1 MPSTQHSRRPFAY
14 RGRDA
19 NWWSNLSTPL
29 RILDPYDPA
38 DSASKATVEGGK
50 PLNTQERTRLSL
62 YHAAV
67 ALTRVVGG
75 SLTVA
80 TSEQDVPV
88 AICLWFPPHARPSYW
103 SQYRSGVIRAVLGF
117 GITGIYR
124 LLSFQDLTKALYTS
138 SLPQLGIQH
147 EDCGY
152 VWILCTD
159 PEHAGHGHAEK
170 LLIWEVK
177 RHHERFPT
185 VPALLDT
192 ATAYAVKVYERI
204 GFRVIATKQMR
215 LEVDGKGFRDVRA
228 LTQKEK
234 DERAGGHTVCAMI
247 CEGIGE
253 T

>member
-1 MPSTQHSRRPFAY
+1 MLFVQLGS
-14 RGRDA
+14 DA

-29 RILDPYDPA
+29 RVLDPYDPA
-38 DSASKATVEGGK
+38 DSALKATVEGGK
-50 PLNTQERTRLSL
+50 PLNPQERTRLSL
-62 YHAAV
+62 YRGAV

-75 SLTVA
+75 SLNVA
-80 TSEQDVPV
+80 TNEQDKPV
-88 AICLWFPPHARPSYW
+88 AVCLWFPPHIRPSYW

-124 LLSFQDLTKALYTS
+124 LLSFQDFTKALYTS

-177 RHHERFPT
+177 RHHERSPT
-185 VPALLDT
+185 VAALLDT
-192 ATAYAVKVYERI
+192 ATGYAVKVYERV
-204 GFRVIATKQMR
+204 GFSVIATKQMR
-215 LEVDGKGFRDVRA
+215 LDVDGNGLRDVRA

-234 DERAGGHTVCAMI
+234 DERARGHTVWAMI
-247 CEGIGE
+247 CEGDGQ